1 MSTAVKIQQ
10 IACYLHYIMKFR
22 YHYFIL
28 FTATLFLLLTLSCS
42 TKEKPEV
49 SSEHIK
55 VALRSVGH
63 QLLLLEND
71 STSLVKPIEQI
82 NATTYKLS
90 FERSFQIDPE
100 VLNATIDNVFKSKL
114 NIHNYLVEVVDCTS
128 NEVAYSYV
136 TTAFKDEDIVPCS
149 GRVLPNDCYTI
160 LVMLTE
166 IPEKT
171 SSTKTIIFYILV
183 TLVLAFLVL
192 VFYSKYASYK
202 REQQEEQNTNYIGH
216 FKFYPD
222 QLILVKEAEEI
233 QLSNKECELLAL
245 FVAKPN
251 EVIKR
256 EELTKKVWE
265 DNGVVVGRSLDTY
278 ISELR
283 KKLASDAS
291 IQLINVHG
299 VGYKLVIN

>member
-10 IACYLHYIMKFR
+10 IACYLHYIMKLR

-28 FTATLFLLLTLSCS
+28 FTATMFLLLTLSCS

-49 SSEHIK
+49 SSGHIK

-71 STSLVKPIEQI
+71 STSLVKPIEQT

-136 TTAFKDEDIVPCS
+136 TTAFRDEDIVPCS
-149 GRVLPNDCYTI
+149 GRVLPNDCYSI

-166 IPEKT
+166 IPVKT
-171 SSTKTIIFYILV
+171 TSTKTIIFYILV
-183 TLVLAFLVL
+183 ALVLAFLVL

-202 REQQEEQNTNYIGH
+202 REQQEVQNTNYIGH

-278 ISELR
+278 ISKLR

-299 VGYKLVIN
+299 VGYKLVTN

>member
-1 MSTAVKIQQ
+1 
-10 IACYLHYIMKFR
+10 MKFR

-49 SSEHIK
+49 SSGHIK

-63 QLLLLEND
+63 QLLLLKND
-71 STSLVKPIEQI
+71 STSLVKPIEQT

-166 IPEKT
+166 IPVKT

-278 ISELR
+278 ISKLR

-299 VGYKLVIN
+299 VGYKLVTN

>member
-71 STSLVKPIEQI
+71 STSLVKPIEKT

-192 VFYSKYASYK
+192 VFY
-202 REQQEEQNTNYIGH
+202 H

-278 ISELR
+278 ISKLR

-299 VGYKLVIN
+299 VGYKLVTN

>member
-49 SSEHIK
+49 SSGHIK

-71 STSLVKPIEQI
+71 STSLVKPIEQT

-278 ISELR
+278 ISKLR

>member
-49 SSEHIK
+49 SSGHIK

-63 QLLLLEND
+63 QLLLLKND
-71 STSLVKPIEQI
+71 STSLVKPIEQT

-166 IPEKT
+166 IPVKT

-278 ISELR
+278 ISKLR

-299 VGYKLVIN
+299 VGYKLVTN

>member
-1 MSTAVKIQQ
+1 MSIAVKIQQ

-28 FTATLFLLLTLSCS
+28 VTATLFLLLTLSCS
-42 TKEKPEV
+42 TKEKPKV

-71 STSLVKPIEQI
+71 SISLVKPIEQT

-100 VLNATIDNVFKSKL
+100 VLNATIDNVFKTKL
-114 NIHNYLVEVVDCTS
+114 NIHNYLVEVVDCNS

-136 TTAFKDEDIVPCS
+136 TTAFRDEDIVPCS

-166 IPEKT
+166 IPTKT

-192 VFYSKYASYK
+192 VFYSKYVSYK
-202 REQQEEQNTNYIGH
+202 KKQQDDKNTNYIGH

-278 ISELR
+278 ISKLR

-299 VGYKLVIN
+299 VGYKLVTN